1 MRNAKRT
8 ALTTALA
15 AALALTSSCSAL
27 GGDKPAAVA
36 GSQLETSAL
45 TVSIISSVDLVP
57 LWAAQDAG
65 YFAAEGLNVKID
77 VADSGAKTMTKVV
90 AGEAQLALTTWTL
103 LFKAQS
109 EGAADFR
116 LVADATTATP
126 KSNKIVT
133 IPTSPVKH
141 VEDLPG
147 KKIAITSKN
156 AASDVLTQSVM
167 QDRGLDRSK
176 VTWVPV
182 PLPNM
187 AAALQQGQV
196 DAAYM
201 PEPFVTDAAHAV
213 GAIPIVD
220 VGGTGSTQDFPLT
233 GYATTAKW
241 AQANPKTIAA
251 FQRAIAK
258 GTRDALNDRGLVER
272 LVVKYAKVTETTA
285 ALMELPGYGA
295 KLDARRLQRV
305 PDTLLQLGII
315 SSAVDAS
322 RMIVPQPTS

>member
-1 MRNAKRT
+1 MRNATRT
-8 ALTTALA
+8 AVTTALA

-36 GSQLETSAL
+36 GSQLETSGL

-57 LWAAQDAG
+57 LWAAQNG
-65 YFAAEGLNVKID
+65 GQFAAEGLNVKID
-77 VADSGAKTMTKVV
+77 VADSGDKTMTKVV
-90 AGEAQLALTTWTL
+90 AGGAQLALTTWTL

-109 EGAADFR
+109 EGVADFR

-133 IPTSPVKH
+133 VPTSPVKH

-147 KKIAITSKN
+147 KKIGITSKN

-167 QDRGLDRSK
+167 RDRGLDRSK
-176 VTWVPV
+176 VEWVPV

-187 AAALQQGQV
+187 ADALQLGRV
-196 DAAYM
+196 DAAYV
-201 PEPFVTDAAHAV
+201 PEPLVTDAAQQV
-213 GAIPIVD
+213 GAISIVD
-220 VGGTGSTQDFPLT
+220 VGSGSTQDFQLT

-258 GTRDALNDRGLVER
+258 GTRAALNDRGLVER

-295 KLDARRLQRV
+295 NLDARRLQRV
-305 PDTLLQLGII
+305 PDTLLNLGII
-315 SSAVDAS
+315 PSAIDAS
-322 RMIVPQPTS
+322 RMIVPQTTG

>member
-8 ALTTALA
+8 ALTTAVA

-27 GGDKPAAVA
+27 GGDKPTAVA
-36 GSQLETSAL
+36 GSQLETSGL
-45 TVSIISSVDLVP
+45 TVSIISTVDLAP

-77 VADSGAKTMTKVV
+77 IADSGAKTMTKVI
-90 AGEAQLALTTWTL
+90 AGDANIALTTWTL
-103 LFKAQS
+103 LFVAQS
-109 EGAADFR
+109 EGGADFR

-133 IPTSPVKH
+133 VPTSPVKH

-147 KKIAITSKN
+147 KRIAYTSKN

-167 QDRGLDRSK
+167 RDRGLDRST

-187 AAALQQGQV
+187 AAALQQGKV

-201 PEPFVTDAAHAV
+201 PEPFVTDAANTV

-220 VGGTGSTQDFPLT
+220 IGSGSTLDFPLT
-233 GYATTAKW
+233 GYATTATW

-251 FQRAIAK
+251 FQRALIR
-258 GTRDALNDRGLVER
+258 GTAAVRDDRGLLER
-272 LVVKYAKVTETTA
+272 LIVKYAKVSETTA
-285 ALMELPGYGA
+285 KLMELPGYGA
-295 KLDARRLQRV
+295 QLDARRLQRV
-305 PDTLLQLGII
+305 PDTLHDLGII
-315 SSAVDAS
+315 PSTVDAS
-322 RMIVPQPTS
+322 RMIVHQPTS

>member
-36 GSQLETSAL
+36 GSQLETSGL
-45 TVSIISSVDLVP
+45 TVSIISTVDLAP

-65 YFAAEGLNVKID
+65 FFTAEGLNVKIEL
-77 VADSGAKTMTKVV
+77 ADSGAKTMTKVIS
-90 AGEAQLALTTWTL
+90 GEAQIALTTWTL
-103 LFKAQS
+103 LFVAQS
-109 EGAADFR
+109 GGAADFR

-133 IPTSPVKH
+133 VPTSPVKH

-167 QDRGLDRSK
+167 RDRGLDRSK

-187 AAALQQGQV
+187 PAALQQGQV

-201 PEPFVTDAAHAV
+201 PEPYVTDAAHTV

-220 VGGTGSTQDFPLT
+220 IGSGPTQDFPLT

-251 FQRAIAK
+251 FQKALIK
-258 GTRDALNDRGLVER
+258 GTAAVREDRGLLER
-272 LVVKYAKVTETTA
+272 LVVKYAKVSATTA
-285 ALMELPGYGA
+285 ALMELPGYSA

-305 PDTLLQLGII
+305 PDTLLTLGII
-315 SSAVDAS
+315 TSAIDAS
-322 RMIVPQPTS
+322 RMIVPQITS

>member
-1 MRNAKRT
+1 VRNAKRT
-8 ALTTALA
+8 ALTTALV
-15 AALALTSSCSAL
+15 AALTLTSSCSAL

-36 GSQLETSAL
+36 GSQLETSGL
-45 TVSIISSVDLVP
+45 TVSIISTVDLAP

-65 YFAAEGLNVKID
+65 YFTAEGLNVKID
-77 VADSGAKTMTKVV
+77 VADSGAKTMTKVI
-90 AGEAQLALTTWTL
+90 AGEAHIALTTWTL
-103 LFKAQS
+103 LFKAQN

-133 IPTSPVKH
+133 VPTSPVKH

-147 KKIAITSKN
+147 KRIAITSKN

-167 QDRGLDRSK
+167 RDRGLDRST

-201 PEPFVTDAAHAV
+201 AEPFVTDAAQKA

-220 VGGTGSTQDFPLT
+220 IGSGSTLDFPLT
-233 GYATTAKW
+233 GYATTATW

-251 FQRAIAK
+251 FQRALIK
-258 GTRDALNDRGLVER
+258 GTAAVRDDRGLLER

-285 ALMELPGYGA
+285 KLMELPGYGA
-295 KLDARRLQRV
+295 HLDARRLQRV
-305 PDTLLQLGII
+305 PDTLHDLGII
-315 SSAVDAS
+315 PSAIDAS
-322 RMIVPQPTS
+322 RMIVPQITS

>member
-1 MRNAKRT
+1 MRYLKLI
-8 ALTTALA
+8 ALITTAA
-15 AALALTSSCSAL
+15 VELALVSSCSAL
-27 GGDKPAAVA
+27 GGSDPDPVA
-36 GSQLETSAL
+36 GSVLDASGL

-57 LWAAQDAG
+57 LWATQDAG
-65 YFAAEGLNVKID
+65 YFTAEGLNVKFD
-77 VADSGAKTMTKVV
+77 VAQSSAETMTKVISG
-90 AGEAQLALTTWTL
+90 AANIALTTWTL

-109 EGAADFR
+109 SRSADFR
-116 LVADATTATP
+116 LLADATVASP
-126 KSNKIVT
+126 KSNKIIT
-133 IPTSPVKH
+133 APNSPVKH

-147 KKIAITSKN
+147 RKIAITSKN

-167 QDRGLDRSK
+167 RDRGLDTSK

-201 PEPFVTDAAHAV
+201 PEPFVTDAAQKV

-220 VGGTGSTQDFPLT
+220 IGSGSTRNFPLT

-251 FQRAIAK
+251 FQRAIIK
-258 GTRDALNDRGLVER
+258 GTRAALNDRGLVER

-295 KLDARRLQRV
+295 NLDARRLQRV
-305 PDTLLQLGII
+305 PDTLLKLGII
-315 SSAVDAS
+315 PSAIDAS
-322 RMIVPQPTS
+322 RMIVPQTTG